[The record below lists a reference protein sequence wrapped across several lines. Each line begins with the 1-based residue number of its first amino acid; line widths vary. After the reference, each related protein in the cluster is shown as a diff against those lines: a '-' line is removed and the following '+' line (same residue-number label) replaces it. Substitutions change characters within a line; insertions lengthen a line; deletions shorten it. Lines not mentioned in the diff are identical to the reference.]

1 VILIFYTK
9 PNPPRIRKFIDLF
22 PFRINMQT
30 PTNLFKKAIL
40 SQSPQ
45 IGIWS
50 SLSSHVSAEVIAG
63 AGFDWVLLDT
73 EHSPNELPMVLG
85 QMQALMGGTASTIV
99 RPAWNDMVLIKRY
112 LDIGAQTLLLP
123 YVQSEQ
129 EAKNAIS
136 YTRYPPQGVR
146 GVSGTSR
153 ATGFGRYKDYVKRV
167 HEELCVL
174 VQVETRA
181 AMDQLESIAAVEG
194 VDGIFIGPND
204 LAADLG
210 YLGNWQHP
218 EVWKVMEAAA
228 KRIRKMGKAPG
239 ILVGEADGQRCLDM
253 GYVFVA
259 VGSDLGLLARGA
271 DSLAAKFKK

>member
-1 VILIFYTK
+1 
-9 PNPPRIRKFIDLF
+9 
-22 PFRINMQT
+22 MQT

-63 AGFDWVLLDT
+63 AGFDWVLLET